1 MNLSLNVVA
10 NSHDENNSP
19 HNLLLTNTRV
29 SKLSKAFAKNSSAN
43 IKLSKTHLHKIVKSG
58 EFFGRILAPLL
69 KTRLPLMK
77 NLLKPLAKSVLI
89 PLELTASATDAATH
103 KKNV

>member
-29 SKLSKAFAKNSSAN
+29 SKLSKGFAKNSSAN

-58 EFFGRILAPLL
+58 EFFGRILG
-69 KTRLPLMK
+69 
-77 NLLKPLAKSVLI
+77 PLAKSVLI